1 MPKASRRVFPNL
13 LCEKIKVS
21 FTVTNY
27 QTTMLSLF
35 KYYRYK

>member
-1 MPKASRRVFPNL
+1 MPKASEEFSKFVV
-13 LCEKIKVS
+13 EKSKVS

-35 KYYRYK
+35 NTYRY